1 MTTTTFHQV
10 EHKLTTAAAIIHK
23 AALDAETLS
32 DQSLA
37 DDLHQLHG
45 DLIMRLLPA
54 VRKGKTPRPLVSSS
68 A

>member
-1 MTTTTFHQV
+1 MPVTTFEKV
-10 EHKLTTAAAIIHK
+10 EHKLTTAAAIIYR
-23 AALDAETLS
+23 AALDAETMT

-54 VRKGKTPRPLVSSS
+54 VRKRQQPRSLVS
-68 A
+68 